1 MWAKV
6 NPMVVKIILC
16 PSCGEEIELTDLY
29 EGVEIRCKFC
39 DALMIYQEG
48 RILLVDTNEEFDL
61 EDLQSYEE
69 EEGEEEEVEEEE
81 DYYYGEEEY

>member
-1 MWAKV
+1 
-6 NPMVVKIILC
+6 MVVKIILC
-16 PSCGEEIELTDLY
+16 PSCGEEVELTDLY

-69 EEGEEEEVEEEE
+69 EDSEEEETEEEE
-81 DYYYGEEEY
+81 DYYYGGEEEY

>member
-1 MWAKV
+1 
-6 NPMVVKIILC
+6 MVVKIILC
-16 PSCGEEIELTDLY
+16 PSCGEEVELTDLY
-29 EGVEIRCKFC
+29 EGIEIRCKFC

-48 RILLVDTNEEFDL
+48 RILLVDTNEEFDI

-69 EEGEEEEVEEEE
+69 ESEEEEVEEEE